1 MPFAVV
7 VRFQIDPSQ
16 WDDFMPLMLK
26 NAKTSREI
34 EAGCLQF
41 DVAHDPE
48 TPNEVFLYEVYDDR
62 AAFEAH
68 LASAHF
74 QEFDGLVQDMIVA
87 KDVQTYGDV
96 HR

>member
-7 VRFQIDPSQ
+7 VRFQINPAE
-16 WDDFMPLMLK
+16 WDNFMPLMLK
-26 NAKTSREI
+26 NAKTSRDT

-48 TPNEVFLYEVYDDR
+48 TPNEVFLYEVYDDKP
-62 AAFEAH
+62 AFDTH

-74 QEFDGLVQDMIVA
+74 QEFDGLTKDMIVG
-87 KDVQTYGDV
+87 KEVQTYKDV
-96 HR
+96 HQ